1 MTFIKKLEESL
12 KLNQNYLF
20 LLAIFNGAIVMN
32 FHKLIYKNPLIMLG
46 LLTFL
51 IITIIDYKKWWSVIF
66 NSFIAISSMFLVFPR
81 IGNHSTF
88 LLVISIL
95 LVGWFF
101 FKMD

>member
-66 NSFIAISSMFLVFPR
+66 NSFINGITRQNTILKAKPIY
-81 IGNHSTF
+81 
-88 LLVISIL
+88 SII
-95 LVGWFF
+95 
-101 FKMD
+101 